1 MQFDRLKRREFIT
14 LVGGAAAWP
23 LAARAQQPM
32 PVIGFLDQRSP
43 DTSAESLRAFRQGL
57 KETGH
62 AERENVGIEY
72 RWADNQM
79 DRLSELAA
87 ELVRRQ
93 VAVIAASGGPPAVLA
108 AKAATASIPVVFGIG
123 QDPVRLGLVASLAR
137 PGGNLT
143 GVSFFNTELTGK
155 RLAFLREMVPGAA
168 RVAVLFNPASA
179 ANAETMLRD
188 VDAAADALGVQIR
201 VFNASTSREIDAVF
215 KALVRERPD
224 ALFVGS
230 DSFFT
235 SRRVQL
241 VNLTARHALPA
252 SFALREFADVGGLM
266 TYGTNLADVFR
277 QIGVYTGRILKGA
290 RPMDLPVMQSTKFE
304 LVINAQTA
312 RLLDISVPSSL
323 LATADEVIE

>member
-1 MQFDRLKRREFIT
+1 MKRREFIAV
-14 LVGGAAAWP
+14 VGGVAAWP
-23 LAARAQQPM
+23 LATRAQQPAM
-32 PVIGFLDQRSP
+32 PAIGFLDQRSP
-43 DTSAESLRAFRQGL
+43 DASADFLRAFRQGL

-62 AERENVGIEY
+62 TERENVAIEY
-72 RWADNQM
+72 RWADNHL

-93 VAVIAASGGPPAVLA
+93 VAVIVASGGPPAVLA
-108 AKAATASIPVVFGIG
+108 AKAATASIPIVFGIG

-143 GVSFFNTELTGK
+143 GVNFFNTELTGK
-155 RLAFLREMVPGAA
+155 RLAFLRELVPGAA
-168 RVAVLFNPASA
+168 RVAVLFNPANV
-179 ANAETMLRD
+179 ANSEMMLRD
-188 VDAAADALGVQIR
+188 VDAAAGALGVQIQ
-201 VFNASTSREIDAVF
+201 VFNASTSREIDAAF

-224 ALFVGS
+224 ALFVGT

-235 SRRVQL
+235 SRRIQL
-241 VNLTARHALPA
+241 VNLAARHALPA
-252 SFALREFADVGGLM
+252 SFGQREFAEVGGLM

-277 QIGVYTGRILKGA
+277 QMGVYTGRILKGA
-290 RPMDLPVMQSTKFE
+290 KPMDLPVMQSTKFE

-312 RLLDISVPSSL
+312 RLLDIDVPSSL